1 MVATCDVVY
10 EKLFVLLDGVF
21 GVDAGVRRKE
31 GDHVVGPVVEP
42 DKTFNNRPAQRSGS
56 EQ

>member
-1 MVATCDVVY
+1 MVTTCDVVY